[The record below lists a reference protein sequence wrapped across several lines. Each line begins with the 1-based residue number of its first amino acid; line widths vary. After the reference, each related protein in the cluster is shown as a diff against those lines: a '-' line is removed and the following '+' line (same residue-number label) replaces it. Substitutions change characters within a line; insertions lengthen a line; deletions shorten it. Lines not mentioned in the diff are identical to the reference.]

1 MAESSDVSPFE
12 RLGGEAVL
20 RPLIAAFVDRC
31 FDDMMIGFHFRGADR
46 ERVKRFEYQHAAQY
60 FGADVAYEGRPL
72 TKAHGPHNILGGQFM
87 RRRQILLETARQHGL
102 PEDLLEGWLAH
113 QDSLR
118 GEVTKQVGSGCQD

>member
-1 MAESSDVSPFE
+1 MADVTDFE

-20 RPLIAAFVDRC
+20 RPLIDAFVDRC
-31 FDDMMIGFHFRGADR
+31 FDDMMIGFHFRAADR

-87 RRRQILLETARQHGL
+87 RRRQILLETARKHGM
-102 PEDLLEGWLAH
+102 PDDLIEAWLAH
-113 QDSLR
+113 QDTLR
-118 GEVTKQVGSGCQD
+118 AEITKQVDSGCQD

>member
-46 ERVKRFEYQHAAQY
+46 ERVKRFENQHAAQY

-87 RRRQILLETARQHGL
+87 RRRQILLETARQHGM

>member
-1 MAESSDVSPFE
+1 VADVTDFE

-20 RPLIAAFVDRC
+20 RPLIDAFVDRC
-31 FDDMMIGFHFRGADR
+31 FDDMMIGFHFRAADR

-87 RRRQILLETARQHGL
+87 RRRQILLETARKHGM
-102 PEDLLEGWLAH
+102 PDDLIEAWLAH
-113 QDSLR
+113 QDALR
-118 GEVTKQVGSGCQD
+118 GEITKQAGSGCQD

>member
-1 MAESSDVSPFE
+1 MPEASDFE

-46 ERVKRFEYQHAAQY
+46 ERVKRFEYQHAARF

-87 RRRQILLETARQHGL
+87 RRRQILLETARQHGM
-102 PEDLLEGWLAH
+102 PNDLIEAWLAH
-113 QDSLR
+113 QDTLR
-118 GEVTKQVGSGCQD
+118 GEITKQAGSGCQD

>member
-1 MAESSDVSPFE
+1 MAEPSDFE
-12 RLGGEAVL
+12 RIGGEPVL
-20 RPLIAAFVDRC
+20 RRVIDAFVDRC
-31 FDDMMIGFHFRGADR
+31 FDDMMIGFHFRAADR

-87 RRRQILLETARQHGL
+87 RRRQILLETARQHGM

>member
-1 MAESSDVSPFE
+1 MAEPSAFE

-20 RPLIAAFVDRC
+20 RPLIEAFVDRC

-60 FGADVAYEGRPL
+60 FGAPVAYEGRPL

-87 RRRQILLETARQHGL
+87 RRRQILLETARQHGM
-102 PEDLLEGWLAH
+102 PEDLIEAWLAH
-113 QDSLR
+113 QDTLR
-118 GEVTKQVGSGCQD
+118 GEITKQVGSGCQD